1 MALKTKTDL
10 EDNFP
15 FTRLSPVVAHEHNL
29 ENLAT
34 GAEDEPVGREL
45 LLPHYEDHVGHE
57 ALGVDTGDLGHH
69 LAGVVHADATV
80 PS

>member
-1 MALKTKTDL
+1 MINEDLTDL

-15 FTRLSPVVAHEHNL
+15 FTRLRPVATHQHYL
-29 ENLAT
+29 EDLAA
-34 GAEDEPVGREL
+34 GAEDESVGREL

-57 ALGVDTGDLGHH
+57 ALRVDTGDLGHH